1 MGISPPRRFFASL
14 SSPLFGLVLVLG
26 VFLVLFAMRGELGKF
41 VSLSNLQVL
50 VHGHTFLA
58 VAALGMLV
66 VIISGGIDL
75 STGSVVA
82 LVTVAT
88 MQVYR
93 ALFARYGSV
102 PSASA
107 IAVAVGIA
115 VGGSC
120 GCINGLVVTRLRVI
134 PFVATLGMLSI
145 ARGAALWL
153 AERQTLNFPVGG
165 RPEWVVSLSLVGSRT
180 LVFEPGFWIML
191 ALAIGLG
198 VVLHRTVL
206 GRYCYAIGSN
216 EATTRL
222 CGVRVERCKVVFYAL
237 GGLFAGVAGV
247 LLFAQVGGDP
257 NCAQALELQVI
268 AAVVIGGASLTGGR
282 GTVLGTLIGV
292 LILAILKNGVDNF
305 NVAVELQYVLI
316 GAIIVANTALSQ
328 WQQRR
333 RGGA

>member
-1 MGISPPRRFFASL
+1 MGISSRRRFFASI
-14 SSPLFGLVLVLG
+14 SSPLFGLLIVLG
-26 VFLVLFAMRGELGKF
+26 VFLVLFALRGELGKF
-41 VSLSNLQVL
+41 VSLSNAQVL

-58 VAALGMLV
+58 VAALGMLII
-66 VIISGGIDL
+66 IISGGIDL

-93 ALFARYGSV
+93 ALFARFGAT
-102 PSASA
+102 PLASLAA
-107 IAVAVGIA
+107 IAAGVG
-115 VGGSC
+115 VGGLC
-120 GCINGLVVTRLRVI
+120 GCINGLVITRLRVI

-165 RPEWVVSLSLVGSRT
+165 RPEWVKSLAVVASPT

-191 ALAIGLG
+191 ALAVALA
-198 VVLHRTVL
+198 VMLHRTVL

-222 CGVRVERCKVVFYAL
+222 CGIRVERYKVAFYTL

-247 LLFAQVGGDP
+247 LLFARVGGDP
-257 NCAQALELQVI
+257 NCAQALELEVI
-268 AAVVIGGASLTGGR
+268 AAVVIGGASLMGGQ
-282 GTVLGTLIGV
+282 GTVIGTLLGV

-305 NVAVELQYVLI
+305 NVAVEIQYVLI
-316 GAIIVANTALSQ
+316 GAIIVVNTAFSQ

-333 RGGA
+333 AGRA

>member
-1 MGISPPRRFFASL
+1 ML
-14 SSPLFGLVLVLG
+14 GLVLVLG
-26 VFLVLFAMRGELGKF
+26 AFLVLFSIRGELGKF
-41 VSLSNLQVL
+41 VSLGNAQVL
-50 VHGHTFLA
+50 IHGHTYLA

-66 VIISGGIDL
+66 IIISGGIDL

-93 ALFARYGSV
+93 GLFSRYGAAG
-102 PSASA
+102 SASVVA
-107 IAVAVGIA
+107 IAAGIG
-115 VGGSC
+115 VGGLC
-120 GCINGLVVTRLRVI
+120 GCINGLVITRLRVI
-134 PFVATLGMLSI
+134 PFVVTLGMLSI

-153 AERQTLNFPVGG
+153 ADRQTLNFPVGG
-165 RPEWVVSLSLVGSRT
+165 RPDWVAALSVVGSRT
-180 LVFEPGFWIML
+180 FVFEPGFWIML
-191 ALAIGLG
+191 ALAVALG
-198 VVLHRTVL
+198 VTLHRTVL

-222 CGVRVERCKVVFYAL
+222 CGVRVERYKVVFYTL

-282 GTVLGTLIGV
+282 GTVVGTLIGV

-305 NVAVELQYVLI
+305 NVAVELQ
-316 GAIIVANTALSQ
+316 
-328 WQQRR
+328 
-333 RGGA
+333 

>member
-1 MGISPPRRFFASL
+1 LGISPPRRFFAAL
-14 SSPLFGLVLVLG
+14 SSPLFGFVLVLG
-26 VFLVLFAMRGELGKF
+26 VFLVLFAARGELGKF
-41 VSLSNLQVL
+41 VSLGNAQVL
-50 VHGHTFLA
+50 IHGHTFLA
-58 VAALGMLV
+58 VASLGMLV

-93 ALFARYGSV
+93 ALFSRYGAAV
-102 PSASA
+102 SASV
-107 IAVAVGIA
+107 IAVAAGIG
-115 VGGSC
+115 VGGMC
-120 GCINGLVVTRLRVI
+120 GCINGLVITRLRVI
-134 PFVATLGMLSI
+134 PFVVTLGMLSV

-153 AERQTLNFPVGG
+153 ADRQTLNFPVGG
-165 RPEWVVSLSLVGSRT
+165 RPEWVVALAVVGSRM

-191 ALAIGLG
+191 ALAVALG
-198 VVLHRTVL
+198 VTLHRTVL

-222 CGVRVERCKVVFYAL
+222 CGVRVERYKVVFYML

-282 GTVLGTLIGV
+282 GTVVGTLIGV

-316 GAIIVANTALSQ
+316 GAIIVLNTALSQ
-328 WQQRR
+328 WQQC